1 MLAKSIEYIPAH
13 PSNYTKGRGGRR
25 IRAITVHH
33 MAARWTAKRCG
44 ESFQQIERDASSH
57 YGIGFEGEIARYV
70 DEKDTAWTN
79 GDWDSNLESVTIEC
93 ANSAMGEPWPVSDA
107 TLNSLIDL
115 VADIAKRNGLVPLV
129 KGVNFTWHQMFDAT
143 SCPGDY
149 LLSKMD
155 YIVEE
160 ANKRVGDGEG
170 EEEGISVSY
179 RVHTDR
185 WLPAVTGADA
195 GDEDNGYAGVLGAPV
210 FGVQVIASVG
220 DVWYQAHPKGA
231 SNWLPEVRN
240 NEDYAG
246 TKITPMDGF
255 MIQSD
260 STVIRYRVHTLED
273 GWLPEVTG
281 YDPNDH
287 DNGYAGVFGHVIDAI
302 MIRAD
307 EIIEAEEEE
316 IEEAEQAPAPPVE
329 AEPESPPDIPPSE
342 RTETPVFE
350 EEENTQATTSPKEEK
365 PTRFNFF
372 ALLARL
378 IEALINF
385 LKKEN

>member
-1 MLAKSIEYIPAH
+1 MSNSILATERILAYAG
-13 PSNYTKGRGGRR
+13 NYTVGRGKSK
-25 IRAITVHH
+25 IRAITIHH
-33 MAARWTAKRCG
+33 MAARWTARRCG

-57 YGIGFEGEIARYV
+57 YGIGYDGEIAQYV

-93 ANSAMGEPWPVSDA
+93 ANSASGGNWPVSDA
-107 TLNSLIDL
+107 SLNSLIDL
-115 VADIAKRNGLVPLV
+115 VADIAKRNNLVPLV
-129 KGVNFTWHQMFDAT
+129 KGVNLTWHQMFEAT
-143 SCPGDY
+143 ACPGAY

-160 ANKRVGDGEG
+160 ANKRVGGTKYS
-170 EEEGISVSY
+170 ITPVNVAY
-179 RVHTDR
+179 RVYTDR
-185 WLPAVTGADA
+185 WLPDVTGASADDA
-195 GDEDNGYAGVLGAPV
+195 DNGYAGILGAPV
-210 FGVQVIASVG
+210 FGVQAIASVG
-220 DVWYQAHPKGA
+220 DVYYQAHPKGA

-260 STVIRYRVHTLED
+260 STVIRYRVHTKED

-287 DNGYAGVFGHVIDAI
+287 ENGYAGVFGHVIDAI

-316 IEEAEQAPAPPVE
+316 IEEAEPEAPVE
-329 AEPESPPDIPPSE
+329 TPPAE
-342 RTETPVFE
+342 RTETHVFD
-350 EEENTQATTSPKEEK
+350 EEENAQATPTPKEEK
-365 PTRFNFF
+365 PARFNFV
-372 ALLARL
+372 ALLVRL